1 MLLFE
6 ELALVAINPA
16 SGRHALGVGE
26 RLNACLAGLLLAEL
40 LLEGAARPESD
51 RDDRIELVDGPAPA
65 SAPLAAAAGVVAEKG
80 PKIKA
85 VLSGMDRGL
94 HHQLGTGTWPSAVA
108 GLVAAGVLAPTVG
121 GLRPNND
128 ILDTAAQDAVVER
141 LQAAAA
147 GDEPLDAR
155 TAVLLAMTG
164 PANLLE
170 VVAPERRTRRHAR
183 RRIDDALDRTDL
195 KAITKIVKRLITE
208 AEAVAA
214 GAVYIATTG
223 TS

>member
-16 SGRHALGVGE
+16 SGRPPFGVGE
-26 RLNACLAGLLLAEL
+26 RLNACLAGLLVAEL

-51 RDDRIELVDGPAPA
+51 RDDRIELVEGPEPA
-65 SAPLAAAAGVVAEKG
+65 SASLAAAAGVVAEKG
-80 PKIKA
+80 PKIKG

-94 HHQLGTGTWPSAVA
+94 HRQLGTGTWPSAVA
-108 GLVAAGVLAPTVG
+108 GLVATGVLAPTVG
-121 GLRPNND
+121 GLRSHND
-128 ILDTAAQDAVVER
+128 ILDTAAQAEVVER

-164 PANLLE
+164 PAYLLE

-208 AEAVAA
+208 AETVAA
-214 GAVYIATTG
+214 GAAVIATTS